1 MLNGGLNVCPICEK
15 RFIATLFWAYKK
27 ESGMKKTFY
36 CSYHCFRKAGGG
48 KGKFKNTPKK
58 RGKRYE

>member
-1 MLNGGLNVCPICEK
+1 MANIQITTCPICAK
-15 RFIATLFWAYKK
+15 NFIPTMYWVYKK
-27 ESGMKKTFY
+27 QKDMKTTYF

-58 RGKRYE
+58 RGKLYA